1 MAKENI
7 GANPVIGTNTSSS
20 CSVCLLFS
28 QADWYTQIYEFDF
41 TVWFAADIVWLYITM
56 YYFEIMHR
64 GKPHC
69 YWPDRVLLELF
80 TVLAELTLALLILF
94 TFIALLILFAFFV
107 LLILFA
113 FFSHFFFLLF
123 AKIFNYFCEISSIH
137 VLLEQI
143 NLSFEL
149 VNLLYFHH
157 KVAIDQLH

>member
-1 MAKENI
+1 MAKKNI
-7 GANPVIGTNTSSS
+7 GANPVLGTNTSSS
-20 CSVCLLFS
+20 CSVCFLFS
-28 QADWYTQIYEFDF
+28 QADRYTQIYEFDF
-41 TVWFAADIVWLYITM
+41 TIWFAANVVWLYVTM
-56 YYFEIMHR
+56 YDFEIMHR

-94 TFIALLILFAFFV
+94 AFFALLILSAFT
-107 LLILFA
+107 
-113 FFSHFFFLLF
+113 HFFFLLF
-123 AKIFNYFCEISSIH
+123 FKIFNYFCEISSIH

-143 NLSFEL
+143 NLSFVL